1 MCADIVNIDEERVA
15 AVGTAVYMAFKHLP
29 KEERAASTCKLTP
42 PPIVRAADPSDQ
54 ELHVR
59 TRRQG
64 VGVTGLVAPA
74 MQVEIE
80 CTAIIPEAAKL

>member
-1 MCADIVNIDEERVA
+1 MNIDEERVA

-29 KEERAASTCKLTP
+29 KEERAASTCKPTPGSAAALT
-42 PPIVRAADPSDQ
+42 ADHLALSK
-54 ELHVR
+54 
-59 TRRQG
+59 G

>member
-1 MCADIVNIDEERVA
+1 MA

-42 PPIVRAADPSDQ
+42 PPIVRAATPSDQ
-54 ELHVR
+54 ELLHVR

-80 CTAIIPEAAKL
+80 CTAIIPEVAKL

>member
-1 MCADIVNIDEERVA
+1 MA